1 MSATHDGYNSAFRYC
16 FLPGKKKSALD
27 LDKSPYLS
35 KEHPVPKDACKFVQ
49 TSSAITASGAEA
61 VRAECS
67 GVRMPPNVPHVMNS
81 LFSIVNIHV
90 FWAPQLLGTPTSV
103 QVIHYFVTK
112 IVDL

>member
-1 MSATHDGYNSAFRYC
+1 MKTVKTVKTVKAVKTSSALRGVFVHVSATHDGYNSAFRYC

-67 GVRMPPNVPHVMNS
+67 GARMPPNVPHVINS
-81 LFSIVNIHV
+81 ML
-90 FWAPQLLGTPTSV
+90 Q
-103 QVIHYFVTK
+103 
-112 IVDL
+112 